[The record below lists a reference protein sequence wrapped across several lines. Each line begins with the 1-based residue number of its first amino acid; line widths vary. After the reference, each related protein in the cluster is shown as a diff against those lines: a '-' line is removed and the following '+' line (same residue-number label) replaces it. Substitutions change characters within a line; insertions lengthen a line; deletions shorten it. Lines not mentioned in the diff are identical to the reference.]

1 MKMTGVHWD
10 RVGQPKKIS
19 GIGIRKAKENN
30 KALIMKLGWG
40 LLTQPDKLWVQILK
54 GKYVKDKGHPPV
66 VITKP
71 NASPL

>member
-1 MKMTGVHWD
+1 
-10 RVGQPKKIS
+10 
-19 GIGIRKAKENN
+19 
-30 KALIMKLGWG
+30 MKLGWG
-40 LLTQPDKLWVQILK
+40 LLTQPDKLWVQILILK